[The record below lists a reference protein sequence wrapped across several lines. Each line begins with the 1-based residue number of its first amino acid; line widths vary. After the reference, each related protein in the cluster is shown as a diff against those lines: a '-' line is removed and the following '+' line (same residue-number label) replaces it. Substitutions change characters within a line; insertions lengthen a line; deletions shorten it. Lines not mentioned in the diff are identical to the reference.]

1 MKLLLKIM
9 FAVFVVWLCVGVFL
23 LQTQHPKAQ
32 VVMGLAVFYLSF
44 VLMPV
49 FIYYRYRDGKYK
61 KYQLNDEKIREL
73 LKNKENK

>member
-1 MKLLLKIM
+1 MKLLLKVM
-9 FAVFVVWLCVGVFL
+9 FAVFVVWLCAGIYL
-23 LQTQHPKAQ
+23 LQTQHTKAQ

-44 VLMPV
+44 VLMPI

-61 KYQLNDEKIREL
+61 KYQLNDEKIKEL